1 MKRKRSSIPDISV
14 VLAQPRDEHDSAV
27 ARGIRLFPEDVTPLL
42 LTAVEAATTCRTSV
56 RTWRAWDAAGRVPR
70 AVRIGRAKLWRPQ
83 ELADWIAAGCPVR
96 ALWHWEPREV
106 PAA

>member
-1 MKRKRSSIPDISV
+1 MKRKGSNIPDVSAAS
-14 VLAQPRDEHDSAV
+14 AQPSDEDHSVTAS
-27 ARGIRLFPEDVTPLL
+27 GIRLFPEDVTLLL
-42 LTAVEAATTCRTSV
+42 LTAVEAAATCRTSV

-83 ELADWIAAGCPVR
+83 ELADWITAGCPAR
-96 ALWHWEPREV
+96 ALWHWEPREL

>member
-1 MKRKRSSIPDISV
+1 MTGRGSNISRV
-14 VLAQPRDEHDSAV
+14 SVAPVLPRDEDASAV
-27 ARGIRLFPEDVTPLL
+27 ASSIRLFPEDVRPLL
-42 LTAVEAATTCRTSV
+42 LTAVEAAATCRTSV

-83 ELADWIAAGCPVR
+83 ELADWVAAGCPTR
-96 ALWHWEPREV
+96 ALWHWEPREI